1 MYRGLHALKP
11 CMHSELIDFA
21 LKFKC
26 QFLTMLFQMIYR
38 SWNEEAEAQYE
49 YLQFHG
55 TIINLSNKQIGGT
68 GDLSWGKW
76 MRGGSPQFPINPGS
90 HMTFKSQGVSL

>member
-1 MYRGLHALKP
+1 M
-11 CMHSELIDFA
+11 
-21 LKFKC
+21 

-38 SWNEEAEAQYE
+38 PYSDKAETQYE
-49 YLQFHG
+49 SLQFHG

-76 MRGGSPQFPINPGS
+76 MSGGSPQFPIASPGT
-90 HMTFKSQGVSL
+90 MVFKSQGVRV